1 MPCHLPSPLP
11 QESSSSGLG
20 KLSKEQ
26 KDIDDEMEERRK
38 FEEDRFVR
46 LTLSKKDKKALKKRR
61 EMTFNPSQELVA
73 DMGDIG
79 DFESLAA
86 LTSNLQSV
94 EPSASTASASRLKT
108 STTLNSET
116 LSNALMK
123 AVNVF
128 SEEGKGA
135 KKGKRGADEEDFS
148 AGVKKS
154 NRRQQ
159 VAVDDF
165 SSGGDSDGPD
175 DIQEPKASSKRR
187 RAPEPEE
194 DESNIFNEFSKKKKE
209 FLNRKQDHY
218 AVEQRTGGHEEVIED
233 PTDKRAATY
242 EIMTNRGLRPHRKK
256 SNRNPRVKKRE
267 AFDKAVQKRK
277 SQVREVTAG
286 STVAYGGEM
295 TGIKAQL
302 SRSRRFAS

>member
-1 MPCHLPSPLP
+1 
-11 QESSSSGLG
+11 
-20 KLSKEQ
+20 
-26 KDIDDEMEERRK
+26 MEERRK

-46 LTLSKKDKKALKKRR
+46 LTLSKKDKKAMKKRR

-94 EPSASTASASRLKT
+94 EPSSSTASVSRLKANA
-108 STTLNSET
+108 SLNSES
-116 LSNALMK
+116 LSNALKK

-128 SEEGKGA
+128 SEEGKGT
-135 KKGKRGADEEDFS
+135 KKAKRGADEEDFS
-148 AGVKKS
+148 AGIKKTS
-154 NRRQQ
+154 RRQQ
-159 VAVDDF
+159 VAADDF
-165 SSGGDSDGPD
+165 GGDSDDFEELP
-175 DIQEPKASSKRR
+175 EPKASKRR

-233 PTDKRAATY
+233 PSDKRAATY

-295 TGIKAQL
+295 TGIKAHL